1 MNDVIYFDNNATT
14 RTAPEVLEEML
25 PYFCEKYGNASSMH
39 TFGGSNKRA
48 IERARANVASL
59 INADPQEVIFTSGGT
74 ESDSTAIYSS
84 INSYPNKKH
93 IITSAVEHPAVL
105 EVFKKLASQ
114 GYRVDFIGVDT
125 NGRFDMESFKKLIDN
140 ETALVSVM
148 WANSETGTIFPV
160 KEIAKIA
167 HEHGALFHTDGVQ
180 ALGKIITDVKE
191 TDVDLMSFSSH
202 KINGPKGMGGLYI
215 KTGTRFLPFMVGGH
229 QEKLRRA
236 GTENVPNIVGFG
248 KAALLAKEHLKEI
261 SKIALLRDTLEK
273 GLLEKIENTKVN
285 GDTQNRLPNTTNISF
300 GYIEGESILM
310 MLDEYGIC
318 ASSGSACT
326 SGSLEPSHVL
336 RAMQVPFQFA
346 HGSIRFSLS
355 RYNTLEEVKKVVE
368 VMPAI
373 VSRLRA
379 LSPFN
384 PSTFSAVK

>member
-1 MNDVIYFDNNATT
+1 MKVIYFDNNATT

-48 IERARANVASL
+48 IEKARANVASL
-59 INADPQEVIFTSGGT
+59 INADPQEIIFTSGGT

-84 INSYPNKKH
+84 INSYPSKKH
-93 IITSAVEHPAVL
+93 IITSAVEHPAVM

-160 KEIAKIA
+160 KEIAQIA
-167 HEHGALFHTDGVQ
+167 HAHGALFHTDGVQ

-202 KINGPKGMGGLYI
+202 KIHGPKGMGGLYI
-215 KTGTRFLPFMVGGH
+215 KTGTRFLPFMIGGH

-236 GTENVPNIVGFG
+236 GTENVPSIVGFG
-248 KAALLAKEHLKEI
+248 KATLLAKEHLKET

-355 RYNTLEEVKKVVE
+355 RYNTMEEVQKVVE
-368 VMPAI
+368 VMPSI
-373 VSRLRA
+373 VNRLRA